1 MGLSAQEMDQLGDV
15 VNAAVLTA
23 ISSSAEVL
31 RPKLLE
37 FSISLVLREIPY
49 QLFSGQLEGTKRL
62 ADLMYNDATT
72 RDFILTVTMHI
83 FAKFGNTQERYA
95 DLVDNLAQA
104 IGFISSPT
112 PRDRK
117 DAETAPAI
125 IVPDELQD
133 RLPTIEDVREILLY
147 NRWATTLALMIL
159 YLMPPDDLNY
169 IWQEYQV
176 RKTKVVKKQTP
187 TNFNTP
193 S

>member
-104 IGFISSPT
+104 IGFIEAPT